1 MSNHIYHFDY
11 IQSIQSTVESITLP
25 NWTCNDPEYVHFDFS
40 RFVFLQYI
48 VIGDDSFG
56 SVEIFRI
63 GDLNQLRSIKIG
75 NNSFTKEKNGDG
87 KDQSK
92 SFHITNCSLLESIEI
107 GEYSFS
113 DFAGNFELKNLDSLR
128 SISIGS
134 TKSYSANFY
143 YGSFVIRGTYI
154 IINI

>member
-75 NNSFTKEKNGDG
+75 NK
-87 KDQSK
+87 SK